1 MTATKNLGP
10 FQPMGLHFTL
20 TKSNLIRMWLFER
33 VLAKLKLVLVIA
45 SGIGSWANV
54 SYTFWR
60 PMYTVAPVVNFEI
73 WIIPSSDDPN
83 QMAWETVVSRQMV
96 VIVNVQQMSRII
108 SKGRDL
114 GMVSMIGGVLS
125 KKKKKTGGCTRCS
138 SSCNNLN
145 KWRLTHPFS
154 FECAWEGKALLE
166 TSYLELNSSEFIVKR
181 VLIVEGIQVRV
192 LEGTITFLNFNLLG
206 SWWVFISYQRENIW
220 WPRVNMNL

>member
-1 MTATKNLGP
+1 MILTRWLGKLLSADKWLWLS
-10 FQPMGLHFTL
+10 M
-20 TKSNLIRMWLFER
+20 SNRCL
-33 VLAKLKLVLVIA
+33 
-45 SGIGSWANV
+45 GS
-54 SYTFWR
+54 SQR
-60 PMYTVAPVVNFEI
+60 GEI
-73 WIIPSSDDPN
+73 W
-83 QMAWETVVSRQMV
+83 AWFQW
-96 VIVNVQQMSRII
+96 
-108 SKGRDL
+108 L
-114 GMVSMIGGVLS
+114 GVFYP